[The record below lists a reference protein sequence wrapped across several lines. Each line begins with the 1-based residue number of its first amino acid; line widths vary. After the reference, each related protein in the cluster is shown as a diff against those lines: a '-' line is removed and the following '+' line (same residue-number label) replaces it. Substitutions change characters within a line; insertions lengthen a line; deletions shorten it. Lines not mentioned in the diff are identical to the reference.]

1 VLPKAG
7 ISASILRRNFAL
19 AYGAKSVTD
28 PRSELGFRT
37 DKSFAMPD
45 GVLTLRGAT
54 GTRHSPRPPGGG
66 NLPKTRAHHAAGRE
80 LVSGAW
86 ICRHCARS
94 EATKQSTLSFLLP
107 TDCFASLA
115 MTAGAL

>member
-7 ISASILRRNFAL
+7 LSASILRRNFAL

-66 NLPKTRAHHAAGRE
+66 NLPKTRAHHAAGANLY
-80 LVSGAW
+80 LVPGFAVIARGAK
-86 ICRHCARS
+86 RRS
-94 EATKQSTLSFLLP
+94 NPLFLSCFLRI
-107 TDCFASLA
+107 ASLRSQ
-115 MTAGAL
+115 